1 MSRPAYRTAPSTSSE
16 MPTGI
21 PHIIGNEAAERFSYY
36 GMRAVLFVFMTQYLR
51 DSSGELAT
59 LSETDATIYF
69 HNFSSAVYFTPIF
82 GALLADL
89 FLGKYKTIISLSIVY
104 CLGHLALALDDSLTG
119 LTLGLTLIAI
129 GAGGIKPCVSAHVG
143 DQFSDSNAV
152 LLPRVYSY
160 FYFSINFGAFISML
174 LTPWLLEHFGP
185 HAAFGLPGFLMLLAT
200 WVFWLGRY
208 RFIHVPPRGATFFK
222 EAFSREGIDA
232 MLRLSVIYVFFAVFW
247 SLFDQTGSTWVSQ
260 AQKMDRV
267 LFGIEWLPSQIQ
279 ALNPLL
285 IMLLIP
291 LYSFVLYPAVE
302 RFVRITPLGK
312 IAVGLFI
319 TAVSFFICALIESWI
334 SAGQTPSIAWQW
346 LAYVIITGAEVL
358 VSVTGLEFSYTQ
370 APRAMKSMIMSLYL
384 MSVSLGNQVTAIVN
398 RVISNADG
406 TSSLEGASYFL
417 FFAGLMLAAAI
428 LFVPVALKFPV
439 RSYIQ
444 ESEETA

>member
-1 MSRPAYRTAPSTSSE
+1 MSRLAYRTAPGTGSE

-36 GMRAVLFVFMTQYLR
+36 GMRAVLVVFMTQYLR
-51 DSSGELAT
+51 DSAGELAT
-59 LSETDATIYF
+59 LSEADATVYF

-89 FLGKYKTIISLSIVY
+89 LLGKYKTIISLSIVY
-104 CLGHLALALDDSLTG
+104 CLGHVALALDDSLTG

-143 DQFSDSNAV
+143 DQFGDGNAT

-160 FYFSINFGAFISML
+160 FYFSINFGAFVSML
-174 LTPWLLEHFGP
+174 LTPWLLDYFGP
-185 HAAFGLPGFLMLLAT
+185 HAAFGLPGFLMMVAT
-200 WVFWLGRY
+200 WVFWLGRR
-208 RFIHVPPRGATFFK
+208 RFIHVPPRGGAFFK
-222 EAFSREGIDA
+222 EAFSREGVDA
-232 MLRLSVIYVFFAVFW
+232 MLRLSVIYVFFAIFW
-247 SLFDQTGSTWVSQ
+247 SLFDQTGSTWVLQ

-267 LFGIEWLPSQIQ
+267 LFGVEWLPSQIQ

-291 LYSFVLYPAVE
+291 LYNFVLYPAAE
-302 RFVRITPLGK
+302 RFTRITPLGK
-312 IAVGLFI
+312 ISVGLFI
-319 TAVSFFICALIESWI
+319 TAGSFFICALIESWI
-334 SAGQTPSIAWQW
+334 SAGHAPSIAWQW
-346 LAYVIITGAEVL
+346 FAYVIITGAEVL

-406 TSSLEGASYFL
+406 TSSLEGTTYFL
-417 FFAGLMLAAAI
+417 FFGGLMLVAAI

-444 ESEETA
+444 ESEEAA